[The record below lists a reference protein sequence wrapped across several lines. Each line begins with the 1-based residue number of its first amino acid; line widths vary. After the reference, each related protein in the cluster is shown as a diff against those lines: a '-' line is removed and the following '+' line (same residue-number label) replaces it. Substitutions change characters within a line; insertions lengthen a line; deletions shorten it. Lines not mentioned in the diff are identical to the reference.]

1 MSAARDHLDNVA
13 RDVADALALRD
24 PAAVPPLDYLTR
36 LVDNAIGPASFH
48 VTPGY
53 FAEMH
58 DDPATGAPWVDGS
71 PEWMHDAP
79 ACRAYW
85 TAAGED
91 AGNREMYPDVD
102 DEDYGGE
109 DTPEARAFD
118 TTTAVGQLELAC
130 AVFDLV
136 RWNLGQ
142 EGGDD

>member
-36 LVDNAIGPASFH
+36 LVDHAIGPASLH

-91 AGNREMYPDVD
+91 AGNRGMYP
-102 DEDYGGE
+102 ERGP

-136 RWNLGQ
+136 RWNLQ
-142 EGGDD
+142 DDGGEA